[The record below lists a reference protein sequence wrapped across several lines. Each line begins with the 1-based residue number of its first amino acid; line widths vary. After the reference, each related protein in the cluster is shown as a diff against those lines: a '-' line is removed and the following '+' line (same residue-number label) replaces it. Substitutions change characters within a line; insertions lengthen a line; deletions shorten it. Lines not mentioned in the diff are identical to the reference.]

1 MRQDVRSATTAHT
14 LPANRK
20 ETLMTEDN
28 WNYDWKDCYKDNDYV
43 VQIGR
48 TKLGIIFRYIPN
60 SLAGSEQWQPGLP
73 EVLYF
78 AESDKKVKRKPY
90 HGIKSPKAGSPAEQ
104 GPELIMPRF
113 DAKNPPGNVIPKAEV
128 TVTQFIDSNPKTAF
142 GAVKPG
148 TFNTPPMPLYEY
160 SLAHYQG
167 ALKYG
172 HYNWREDPVSI
183 STYINA
189 ARRHIDL
196 YMEGQK
202 YSSDTGD
209 LPNGVRGVHNL
220 AHSMT
225 CLSIVMDAEFF
236 GTLIDDRSGFG
247 AADKLEQY
255 FEEAKKLQQHLMKT
269 WTGHA
274 QQLKAKLAAS
284 KVEGK

>member
-1 MRQDVRSATTAHT
+1 MKQDVRSATTAHT

-28 WNYDWKDCYKDNDYV
+28 WNYDWKECYKDDDYV

-48 TKLGIIFRYIPN
+48 AKLGVAFRYIAN
-60 SLAGSEQWQPGLP
+60 TLAGPEHWEKGLP
-73 EVLYF
+73 EALYQSH
-78 AESDKKVKRKPY
+78 ADGKIKRKPY
-90 HGIKSPKAGSPAEQ
+90 HGITPPKAGSPAEQ
-104 GPELIMPRF
+104 GPESIMP
-113 DAKNPPGNVIPKAEV
+113 KPKAEV

-196 YMEGQK
+196 YIEGQK
-202 YSSDTGD
+202 DALDTGI
-209 LPNGVRGVHNL
+209 HNL
-220 AHSMT
+220 AHAMT
-225 CLSIVMDAEFF
+225 CLSIVIDAEWY
-236 GTLIDDRSGFG
+236 GTLLDDRATMDIRGH
-247 AADKLEQY
+247 KLLEEY
-255 FEEAKKLQQHLMKT
+255 FEATKPRVTKITKD

-274 QQLKAKLAAS
+274 QKLKDKLATS
-284 KVEGK
+284 KGEK